1 VPWKPEYGENRRAKY
16 AADPEYRA
24 AMRARQ
30 RTPEENREYMREY
43 YEANRE
49 RWTEYRRDPANRE
62 RRNRLRRER
71 YANDAEH
78 REKIKA
84 AVRAEDPA
92 RKRDNRMRRQFGIGA
107 AEYDALLARQ
117 GGGCAIC
124 GAALAP
130 SRTGRSHHIDHCHK
144 TGAVRGILCSECNLG
159 LGKFRDDLD
168 LLQRAVDY
176 LSRHHDK
183 D

>member
-1 VPWKPEYGENRRAKY
+1 MPWKPEYGENRRAKY

-24 AMRARQ
+24 AMLARG
-30 RTPEENREYMREY
+30 RDPETNREYMREY
-43 YEANRE
+43 YEANSE
-49 RWTEYRRDPANRE
+49 RFAAYSRDPANRE

-78 REKIKA
+78 REKLKA

-107 AEYDALLARQ
+107 AEYDELLASQ
-117 GGGCAIC
+117 NGGCAIC
-124 GAALAP
+124 GATVGDG
-130 SRTGRSHHIDHCHK
+130 SGRRHHIDHCHK

-168 LLQRAVDY
+168 LLQCAINY
-176 LSRHHDK
+176 LSRHHGK